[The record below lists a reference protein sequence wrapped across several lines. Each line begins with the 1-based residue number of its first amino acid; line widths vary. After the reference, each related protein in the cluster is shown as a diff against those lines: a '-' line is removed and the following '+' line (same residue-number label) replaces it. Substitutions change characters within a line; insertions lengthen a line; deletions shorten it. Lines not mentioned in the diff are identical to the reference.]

1 MPEPFFLA
9 SWTDPADSPAFQGFG
24 FSGADVVI
32 GAEGHAAFAATR
44 GPDAQCD
51 DGNFILMRQ
60 TPDGAVLRTDTAG
73 YRHLFYYAQDDLW
86 AVGESFVGLVAALRG
101 KGVSLTEDPL
111 QTAAWFSRRQV
122 FQQLVSRNT
131 AVRGIRLL
139 GGDEALRVT
148 AAGLTVLT
156 QPRRAPRPYGDAL
169 RDCLNLWLSR
179 TLTLSE
185 QADTHLFFHLSGGID
200 SRAVASFFLWLRR
213 QDLLPER
220 AGLRSLTDAAHAE
233 DLVLAQRLCAQMQV
247 PLNALHPRP
256 HRPLTQAEIKGNWD
270 TQALGVY
277 APLLLPSDH
286 ADPRD
291 LHFTGHGG
299 GGYKANLS
307 AAQVKDQIARMAR
320 HYGAYA
326 KGDARR
332 WRQGFEAELAMLD
345 ADPGQAWARFQRD
358 SRSRFHGGQA
368 ASYKTQVAIF
378 DSVWTEAAGRAGLAE
393 GRRSFQ
399 LHYDIMA
406 SLAPEVLDVPFDTS
420 AKAPDVRH
428 RKALIRLNGLTPQA
442 GRRFGAFPAPLPALE
457 DPQGQTALDQL
468 ADELRDGWRDLPLK
482 RLGWTGRWRM
492 RSVLRDVAKG
502 RTDPVRLRHMHGA
515 LLMLR
520 LRRLGVSFEDL

>member
-1 MPEPFFLA
+1 MPEPFFIA
-9 SWTDPADSPAFQGFG
+9 SWTDPADSPMFHGFG

-32 GAEGHAAFAATR
+32 GPEGYADQIAAR
-44 GPDAQCD
+44 GADALCD
-51 DGNFILMRQ
+51 DGNFIEMCQ
-60 TPDGAVLRTDTAG
+60 TPDGVVLRTDAAG
-73 YRHLFYYAQDDLW
+73 YRHVFYYAQDGLW
-86 AVGESFVGLVAALRG
+86 AVGESFVGLVAALRA

-139 GGDEALRVT
+139 GRDEDLRIT
-148 AAGLTVLT
+148 PGGLTVM
-156 QPRRAPRPYGDAL
+156 PRHRVPARPYKEAL
-169 RDCLNLWLSR
+169 RDCLTLWLSR
-179 TLTLSE
+179 ILTLSD
-185 QADTHLFFHLSGGID
+185 QPDTQLFFHLSGGID
-200 SRAVASFFLWLRR
+200 SRAVASFFLWLRDHGR
-213 QDLLPER
+213 LTDR
-220 AGLRSLTDAAHAE
+220 AGLRSLTDAAHAG
-233 DLVLAQRLCAQMQV
+233 DLAVAQRLCRQIAA
-247 PLNALHPRP
+247 PLNGLDPRP
-256 HRPLTQAEIKGNWD
+256 SRPLTQAEIKGNWD

-277 APLLLPSDH
+277 APLRLPSAH

-307 AAQVKDQIARMAR
+307 AADVKEQIARMAR

-326 KGDARR
+326 RGDARR
-332 WRQGFEAELAMLD
+332 WRRGFEAELAALD
-345 ADPGQAWARFQRD
+345 PDPGQAWARFQRD

-378 DSVWTEAAGRAGLAE
+378 DSAWTEAAGQSALAE

-406 SLAPEVLDVPFDTS
+406 SLAPEVLDVPFDTP
-420 AKAPDVRH
+420 AKAPDAGH
-428 RKALIRLNGLTPQA
+428 RKALIRIDGLAPQA
-442 GRRFGAFPAPLPALE
+442 GQRFGAFAAPLPSLE

-492 RSVLRDVAKG
+492 RSILRDVAKG

-515 LLMLR
+515 LLVLR